1 MWAGMP
7 ELPTH
12 PALESPEATLPTS
25 LPPADLLSAMTPRF
39 NLFFRW
45 FARRFFSHFGLDERS
60 VAGLRELERQGS
72 VVYVMR
78 YASRLDYFLFN
89 ALFLREGLRLARFAN
104 GIRFHYYRP
113 LLELLRIS
121 LGRRGSAGPERDRS
135 FVRELAR
142 GGQSFFLFLR
152 TARLT
157 SLLASREQVVAQ
169 GKSELDLLEEVVR
182 GVWDSEEPIHLV
194 PLAIFWRKGPR
205 SRRRFLNLFY
215 GAQTRP
221 SDLAKVTSFFTTYRD
236 LAVKVG
242 ESIDLRAFIADRRA
256 QGEYA
261 VARMVR
267 RSILMFLYREEKV
280 VEGPT
285 LQPRGKIQEI
295 VLADAGVEEAIR
307 RRAAPRGVPIE
318 VARADAQAM
327 FVEIAAHMSSTFL
340 AILNFF
346 VSAII
351 RRLFASVE
359 VSGIEKVADYAKRHP
374 LVLLPS
380 HRSYFDFLIVSSLF
394 YANYLIPP
402 HIAAR
407 ENMAFGPFGYLFR
420 RAGAFFLRRSFDD
433 PLYKEVFR
441 SYIAYLV
448 STGVTQ
454 EFFIE
459 GGRSR
464 TGKTLAPRLGML
476 SWDVDAFLA
485 SARRDLFFVP
495 IAITYERLVEEGAMV
510 EELEGGRKRE
520 ESVLGLVR
528 ARKYLQRRFGSVFVN
543 FGEPISLAEALGPRR
558 ASFARDPSPECQAE
572 KRAFVERLGHRI
584 VERINWAVVPNATSI
599 AACTLLGERSRGL
612 RRRDLVTRMQEIVDL
627 LRLQGVRFTPALL
640 HDVGEFHESIASL
653 LRSDLIRS
661 TPDPRGEI
669 LYFEESERRV
679 LDFYR
684 NSIVHFVVAPSFL
697 ARRLLA
703 SGSDEDPR
711 QDLAWWLDLFY
722 YEYFTPRGEVL
733 AAHFDAFIDHFQRFG
748 WVERHEGGLR
758 ATEKGVGILRFLA
771 EQTEGIVEAYWAT
784 FAAVLAVQGALTAR
798 GLARAA
804 REQFER
810 AQLLGEV
817 GRPEASNPVTFAN
830 AIDLLVRRGVLAR
843 GEPGPGRERARD
855 TLYERGPA
863 FDELPALRDRLASA
877 LGEG

>member
-1 MWAGMP
+1 
-7 ELPTH
+7 
-12 PALESPEATLPTS
+12 
-25 LPPADLLSAMTPRF
+25 
-39 NLFFRW
+39 
-45 FARRFFSHFGLDERS
+45 
-60 VAGLRELERQGS
+60 
-72 VVYVMR
+72 MR

-89 ALFLREGLRLARFAN
+89 TLFLREGLRLSRFAN

-113 LLELLRIS
+113 LLEFLRIS
-121 LGRRGSAGPERDRS
+121 LGRRPQPGPERDRG
-135 FVRELAR
+135 FVRDLAR

-157 SLLASREQVVAQ
+157 SLLASREQAVAQ
-169 GKSELDLLEEVVR
+169 NKSELDLLEELVH
-182 GVWDSEEPIHLV
+182 GVWDSERPIHLV

-221 SDLAKVTSFFTTYRD
+221 SDLAKVTSFVTTYRD

-295 VLADAGVEEAIR
+295 VLADPGVQEAIR
-307 RRAAPRGVPIE
+307 RRSEERGVPILA
-318 VARADAQAM
+318 ARGDAQEM

-346 VSAII
+346 VGAII

-441 SYIAYLV
+441 SYIGYLV

-485 SARRDLFFVP
+485 TARRDLFFVP

-510 EELEGGRKRE
+510 EELESGRKRD
-520 ESVLGLVR
+520 ESVLGLMR

-558 ASFARDPSPECQAE
+558 TAFARDDSPERQTE

-599 AACTLLGERSRGL
+599 AACALLGERRRGI

-627 LRLQGVRFTPALL
+627 LRLQDVRITPALL

-669 LYFEESERRV
+669 LYYEESERRA

-684 NSIVHFVVAPSFL
+684 NAIVHFVAAPSFL
-697 ARRLLA
+697 ARRLLG
-703 SGSDEDPR
+703 SGSNDDPR

-722 YEYFTPRGEVL
+722 HEYFTPRGEVL
-733 AAHFDAFIDHFQRFG
+733 AAHFDAFVDHFERFG
-748 WVERHEGGLR
+748 WVERRDGELR
-758 ATEKGVGILRFLA
+758 ATEKGAPILRFLS
-771 EQTEGIVEAYWAT
+771 EQTQGVVEAYWAM
-784 FAAVLAVQGALTAR
+784 FSAVLATQGPLTGK

-810 AQLLGEV
+810 AQLLGDV
-817 GRPEASNPVTFAN
+817 GRPEASNTITFSN
-830 AIDLLVRRGVLAR
+830 AIDLLVRRGVLTP
-843 GEPGPGRERARD
+843 GVPGPGRERARD
-855 TLYERGPA
+855 TLYERGSS

>member
-1 MWAGMP
+1 MP
-7 ELPTH
+7 DSPIQAAHEP
-12 PALESPEATLPTS
+12 PEAKPAPR

-39 NLFFRW
+39 NFFFRW
-45 FARRFFSHFGLDERS
+45 FARRFFAHFGIDDKAAAEI
-60 VAGLRELERQGS
+60 RELERRGT

-89 ALFLREGLRLARFAN
+89 ALFLRQGLRLSRFAN

-113 LLELLRIS
+113 LLELLRIA
-121 LGRRGSAGPERDRS
+121 LGRRDSAGPERDRA
-135 FVRELAR
+135 FARELAR
-142 GGQSFFLFLR
+142 EGQSFFLFLR
-152 TARLT
+152 TARLA
-157 SLLASREQVVAQ
+157 SLFSSRLQAVAQ
-169 GKSELDLLEEVVR
+169 GKSELDLIEEVVR
-182 GVWDSEEPIHLV
+182 AVWDSEREIHVV

-221 SDLAKVTSFFTTYRD
+221 SDLAKVTSFLTTYRD

-242 ESIDLRAFIADRRA
+242 EAIDLRAFIAERRA

-285 LQPRGKIQEI
+285 LQPRGKIQQI
-295 VLADAGVEEAIR
+295 VLADPGVEAAIR
-307 RRAAPRGVPIE
+307 SRAAERGVPIE
-318 VARADAQAM
+318 VARADAQSM

-346 VSAII
+346 VAAII

-359 VSGIEKVADYAKRHP
+359 VSGIEKAAEYAKRHP

-433 PLYKEVFR
+433 ALYKEVFR

-448 STGVTQ
+448 NTGITQ

-476 SWDVDAFLA
+476 AWDLDAFLA

-510 EELEGGRKRE
+510 EELEGGAKRE

-528 ARKYLQRRFGSVFVN
+528 ARKYLQRRFGSVCVN

-558 ASFARDPSPECQAE
+558 AAFAQDTSPECQAE
-572 KRAFVERLGHRI
+572 KRAFVVRLAHRI

-599 AACTLLGERSRGL
+599 AACALLGERSRGL
-612 RRRDLVTRMQEIVDL
+612 RRRDLVARMQEIVDL
-627 LRLQGVRFTPALL
+627 LRLQDVRFTPALL
-640 HDVGEFHESIASL
+640 HDVGEFNESIASL
-653 LRSDLIRS
+653 LRSDLLRAS
-661 TPDPRGEI
+661 RDPRGEI
-669 LYFEESERRV
+669 LYFEEDKRRV

-684 NSIVHFVVAPSFL
+684 NAIVHYVVAPSFL
-697 ARRLLA
+697 ARRLLRPGA
-703 SGSDEDPR
+703 DEEPR
-711 QDLAWWLDLFY
+711 RDLAWWIDLFY
-722 YEYFTPRGEVL
+722 HEYFTPRGEVL
-733 AAHFDAFIDHFQRFG
+733 AAHFDAFVDHFERFG
-748 WVERHEGGLR
+748 WVERQDGALR
-758 ATEKGVGILRFLA
+758 ATEKGAGLLRFLA
-771 EQTEGIVEAYWAT
+771 AQTQGVVEAYWAT
-784 FAAVLAVQGALTAR
+784 FAAVLATQGALSAK
-798 GLARAA
+798 GLERAA

-810 AQLLGEV
+810 ARLLGEV
-817 GRPEASNPVTFAN
+817 GRPEAANPITFAN
-830 AIDLLVRRGVLAR
+830 AVDLLVRRGVLEAAT
-843 GEPGPGRERARD
+843 PGPGRERTRD
-855 TLYERGPA
+855 TVYERGPA

-877 LGEG
+877 LGQE

>member
-1 MWAGMP
+1 MP
-7 ELPTH
+7 ELTIP
-12 PALESPEATLPTS
+12 PASAPPVAPAPG
-25 LPPADLLSAMTPRF
+25 LPPADMLSAMTPRF
-39 NLFFRW
+39 NFFFRW
-45 FARRFFSHFGLDERS
+45 FARRFFSHFGIDEKS
-60 VAGLRELERQGS
+60 VAGLRELERSGT

-89 ALFLREGLRLARFAN
+89 ALFLREGLRLSRFAN

-113 LLELLRIS
+113 LLEFLRIA
-121 LGRRGSAGPERDRS
+121 LGRRDTAGPERDRA

-152 TARLT
+152 TARLA
-157 SLLASREQVVAQ
+157 SLLTSREQAVAQ
-169 GKSELDLLEEVVR
+169 GRSELDLLEEVVR
-182 GVWDSEEPIHLV
+182 AVWDSERPIHLV

-221 SDLAKVTSFFTTYRD
+221 SDLAKVTSFLTTYRD

-242 ESIDLRAFIADRRA
+242 EAIDLRSFIADRRA

-261 VARMVR
+261 IARMVR

-285 LQPRGKIQEI
+285 LQPRGKIQQL
-295 VLADAGVEEAIR
+295 VLADPGVMEATQ
-307 RRAAPRGVPIE
+307 RRAAERGVPVE
-318 VARADAQAM
+318 VAQADAQSM

-346 VSAII
+346 VAAII

-359 VSGIEKVADYAKRHP
+359 VTGIEKVADYAKRHP
-374 LVLLPS
+374 LVLVPS

-394 YANYLIPP
+394 YAKYLIPP

-476 SWDVDAFLA
+476 SWNLDAFLA

-495 IAITYERLVEEGAMV
+495 IAITYERLVEESAMV
-510 EELEGGRKRE
+510 EELEGGPKRQ
-520 ESVLGLVR
+520 ESVIGLVR

-543 FGEPISLAEALGPRR
+543 FGEPISLADALGPGRAALARDASAEGQAERR
-558 ASFARDPSPECQAE
+558 AL
-572 KRAFVERLGHRI
+572 VERLGYRI
-584 VERINWAVVPNATSI
+584 VERINWAVVPNATAI
-599 AACTLLGERSRGL
+599 AACALLGERSRGL
-612 RRRDLVTRMQEIVDL
+612 RRRELVARMQEIVDL
-627 LRLQGVRFTPALL
+627 LRLQDVRFTPALL
-640 HDVGEFHESIASL
+640 HDVGEFQESIATL
-653 LRSDLIRS
+653 LRSDLVRS

-669 LYFEESERRV
+669 LYFEEGKRRV

-684 NSIVHFVVAPSFL
+684 NAIVHFVVAPSFL
-697 ARRLLA
+697 ARWLL
-703 SGSDEDPR
+703 SPSPDEDPR
-711 QDLAWWLDLFY
+711 QALAWWLDLFY
-722 YEYFTPRGEVL
+722 HEYFTPRGEVL
-733 AAHFDAFIDHFQRFG
+733 AAHFDAFMDHFERFG
-748 WVERHEGGLR
+748 WVERRDGVLA

-771 EQTEGIVEAYWAT
+771 EQTQGVVEAYWAT
-784 FAAVLAVQGALTAR
+784 FAAVLATAGPLSGR

-810 AQLLGEV
+810 GQLVGEV

-830 AIDLLVRRGVLAR
+830 AIDLLVRRGVLVRAQ
-843 GEPGPGRERARD
+843 PGAGRERARD
-855 TLYERGPA
+855 VQYERGPD
-863 FDELPALRDRLASA
+863 FEELPALRDRLATA
-877 LGEG
+877 LREG